1 MAKKIYSEKIV
12 SAFLEHDKITD
23 IMKATELSRAT
34 IDRYRRDSELQKILT
49 ERKAMY
55 IEAAVSQMQAGLT
68 ESVEVLRGII
78 KDKKV
83 NPQARIYAIST
94 LFTACRNWTETA
106 DILRRIEKLEEAGET
121 NFD

>member
-1 MAKKIYSEKIV
+1 MAKRQYSENVI
-12 SAFLEHDKITD
+12 SAFLEHDKIID
-23 IMKATELSRAT
+23 IMKATGLSRAT
-34 IDRYRRDSELQKILT
+34 VDRYRKDAELQRILT

>member
-106 DILRRIEKLEEAGET
+106 DILRRIEKLEESGET

>member
-1 MAKKIYSEKIV
+1 MAKREYSEKVI

-23 IMKATELSRAT
+23 IMKATGLSRAT
-34 IDRYRRDSELQKILT
+34 IDRYRKDGELQKILT
-49 ERKAMY
+49 ERKAMF

-83 NPQARIYAIST
+83 NLQARIYAIST
-94 LFTACRNWTETA
+94 LFTACRNWTEIA
-106 DILRRIEKLEEAGET
+106 DILRRIEKLEEAGEA